1 MSKYLIKRIFYLVLT
16 LFIVASVTF
25 FMMKLMPGTP
35 YTNQQKM
42 SADQLRIM
50 NEQYGLNKPL
60 FQQYIIYLGGLLH
73 GDFGT
78 SFQFNNQPVANLIM
92 TRLGPHFKSGPKP
105 CF

>member
-60 FQQYIIYLGGLLH
+60 F
-73 GDFGT
+73 
-78 SFQFNNQPVANLIM
+78 
-92 TRLGPHFKSGPKP
+92 
-105 CF
+105 